1 MPAGRSPGGAVRPTH
16 NRRDNRG
23 LPVDLSAIGL
33 VLTVAFGA
41 AFDVGTRR
49 IPNFITVGGLFVALV
64 LRFSFGG
71 VDALVGGLLGALLAF
86 MLTFPLFMLRSMGGG
101 DVKLL
106 TAVGAFLGPYNT
118 FIALLATALVG
129 GVLAIAV
136 SLHKRRLGASLVG
149 TFTVMRGLA
158 LKAISGGELDA
169 VPTLET
175 QGAVTVP
182 YGVAIAVGAVIGLL
196 W

>member
-1 MPAGRSPGGAVRPTH
+1 
-16 NRRDNRG
+16 
-23 LPVDLSAIGL
+23 VDLSAVGL
-33 VLTVAFGA
+33 VLTVAFAA

-49 IPNFITVGGLFVALV
+49 IPNFITVGGVAVALV
-64 LRFSFGG
+64 LRLSSGG

-86 MLTFPLFMLRSMGGG
+86 LLTFPLFMLKGMGGG

-106 TAVGAFLGPYNT
+106 TAVGAFLGPYST
-118 FIALLATALVG
+118 FVALLATALVG
-129 GVLAIAV
+129 GVLAVVV
-136 SLHKRRLGASLVG
+136 SFRRKRLGSSLSG
-149 TFTVMRGLA
+149 TVTVVKGLA
-158 LKAISGGELDA
+158 LKAVSGGEVDA

-175 QGAVTVP
+175 RNAVTVP

>member
-1 MPAGRSPGGAVRPTH
+1 
-16 NRRDNRG
+16 
-23 LPVDLSAIGL
+23 VDLSAVGL

-49 IPNFITVGGLFVALV
+49 IPNYITVGGLAVALG
-64 LRFSFGG
+64 LRLSTGG
-71 VDALVGGLLGALLAF
+71 VEALLGGLLGALLAF
-86 MLTFPLFMLRSMGGG
+86 LLTFPLFMLRSMGGG

-118 FIALLATALVG
+118 FVALLATALVG
-129 GVLAIAV
+129 GVLAIVV
-136 SLHKRRLGASLVG
+136 SLHRKRLGASITG

-158 LKAISGGELDA
+158 LKAISAGEVDA

-175 QGAVTVP
+175 EGAVTVP
-182 YGVAIAVGAVIGLL
+182 YGIAIAVGAVIGLL

>member
-1 MPAGRSPGGAVRPTH
+1 M
-16 NRRDNRG
+16 
-23 LPVDLSAIGL
+23 DLSAVGL

-49 IPNFITVGGLFVALV
+49 IPNFITIGGLAVALV
-64 LRFSFGG
+64 LRLSIGG
-71 VDALVGGLLGALLAF
+71 VETLLSGLLGALLAF
-86 MLTFPLFMLRSMGGG
+86 LFSFPLFMLKGMGGG

-106 TAVGAFLGPYNT
+106 TAVGAFLGPFGT
-118 FIALLATALVG
+118 FVALLATALVG

-136 SLHKRRLGASLVG
+136 SLQRRRLGSSLAG
-149 TFTVMRGLA
+149 TFLVMRGLA
-158 LKAISGGELDA
+158 LKAISGGEVDA
-169 VPTLET
+169 VPTLEA
-175 QGAVTVP
+175 QDAVTVP

>member
-1 MPAGRSPGGAVRPTH
+1 
-16 NRRDNRG
+16 
-23 LPVDLSAIGL
+23 VDLSAVGL

-41 AFDVGTRR
+41 TFDVGTRR
-49 IPNFITVGGLFVALV
+49 IPNFITVGGLAVALV
-64 LRFSFGG
+64 LRVSIGG

-86 MLTFPLFMLRSMGGG
+86 LLTFPLFMLKGMGGG

-106 TAVGAFLGPYNT
+106 TAVGAFLGPYGT
-118 FIALLATALVG
+118 IVALLATALVG
-129 GVLAIAV
+129 GVLAIVV
-136 SLHKRRLGASLVG
+136 SLRSRRLGKSLAG

-158 LKAISGGELDA
+158 LKAIGGGEVDA

-175 QGAVTVP
+175 GDAVTVP
-182 YGVAIAVGAVIGLL
+182 YGVAIAVGAVIALL

>member
-1 MPAGRSPGGAVRPTH
+1 M
-16 NRRDNRG
+16 
-23 LPVDLSAIGL
+23 DLSAVGL

-49 IPNFITVGGLFVALV
+49 IPNFITVGGLAVALV
-64 LRFSFGG
+64 LRLSIGG
-71 VDALVGGLLGALLAF
+71 VEGFVGGLLGALLAF
-86 MLTFPLFMLRSMGGG
+86 LISFPLFMLKGMGGG

-106 TAVGAFLGPYNT
+106 TAVGAFLGPYST
-118 FIALLATALVG
+118 FVALLATALVG
-129 GVLAIAV
+129 GVLAIVV
-136 SLHKRRLGASLVG
+136 SLRHGRLGSSLSG
-149 TFTVMRGLA
+149 TFLVMRGLA
-158 LKAISGGELDA
+158 LKAVSGGEVDA

-175 QGAVTVP
+175 EGAVTVP

>member
-1 MPAGRSPGGAVRPTH
+1 M
-16 NRRDNRG
+16 
-23 LPVDLSAIGL
+23 DLSAVGL

-49 IPNFITVGGLFVALV
+49 IPNYITVGGLAVALG
-64 LRFSFGG
+64 LRLSTGG
-71 VDALVGGLLGALLAF
+71 VEALLGGLLGALLAF
-86 MLTFPLFMLRSMGGG
+86 LLTFPLFMLRSMGGG

-118 FIALLATALVG
+118 FVALLATALVG
-129 GVLAIAV
+129 GVLAIVV
-136 SLHKRRLGASLVG
+136 SLHRKRLGASITG

-158 LKAISGGELDA
+158 LKAISAGEVDA

-175 QGAVTVP
+175 EGAVTVP
-182 YGVAIAVGAVIGLL
+182 YGIAIAVGAVIGLL

>member
-1 MPAGRSPGGAVRPTH
+1 
-16 NRRDNRG
+16 
-23 LPVDLSAIGL
+23 L

-49 IPNFITVGGLFVALV
+49 IPNFITIGGLAVALV
-64 LRFSFGG
+64 LRLSIGG
-71 VDALVGGLLGALLAF
+71 VETLLSGLLGALLAF
-86 MLTFPLFMLRSMGGG
+86 LFSFPLFMLKGMGGG

-106 TAVGAFLGPYNT
+106 TAVGAFLGPFGT
-118 FIALLATALVG
+118 FVALLATALVG

-136 SLHKRRLGASLVG
+136 SLRRRRLGSSLAG
-149 TFTVMRGLA
+149 TFLVMRGLA
-158 LKAISGGELDA
+158 LKAISGGEVDA

-175 QGAVTVP
+175 QDAVTVP

-196 W
+196 WWTLKLCEPDNHVEKQDNWPCVVDGCSS

>member
-1 MPAGRSPGGAVRPTH
+1 M
-16 NRRDNRG
+16 
-23 LPVDLSAIGL
+23 DLSALGL
-33 VLTVAFGA
+33 VLTVALGA

-49 IPNFITVGGLFVALV
+49 IPNFITVGGFAVALV
-64 LRFSFGG
+64 LRVSTGG

-86 MLTFPLFMLRSMGGG
+86 LLAFPLFMLKGMGGG

-106 TAVGAFLGPYNT
+106 TAAGAFLGPYRT
-118 FIALLATALVG
+118 FVALLATALVG

-136 SLHKRRLGASLVG
+136 SLYRKRLGASLVG

-158 LKAISGGELDA
+158 LKALSGGEVDA

-182 YGVAIAVGAVIGLL
+182 YGVAIAAGSVIGLL

>member
-1 MPAGRSPGGAVRPTH
+1 M
-16 NRRDNRG
+16 
-23 LPVDLSAIGL
+23 DLSAVGL
-33 VLTVAFGA
+33 VLTVAFAA

-49 IPNFITVGGLFVALV
+49 IPNFITVGGVAVALV
-64 LRFSFGG
+64 LRLSSGG

-86 MLTFPLFMLRSMGGG
+86 LLTFPLFMLKGMGGG

-106 TAVGAFLGPYNT
+106 TAVGAFLGPYST
-118 FIALLATALVG
+118 FVALLATALVG
-129 GVLAIAV
+129 GVLAVVV
-136 SLHKRRLGASLVG
+136 SFRRKRLGSSLSG
-149 TFTVMRGLA
+149 TVTVVKGLA
-158 LKAISGGELDA
+158 LKAVSGGEVDA

-175 QGAVTVP
+175 RNAVTVP

>member
-1 MPAGRSPGGAVRPTH
+1 M
-16 NRRDNRG
+16 
-23 LPVDLSAIGL
+23 DLSAAGL
-33 VLTVAFGA
+33 VLTVALGA

-49 IPNFITVGGLFVALV
+49 IPNYITVGGLAVALV
-64 LRFSFGG
+64 LRLSTGG
-71 VDALVGGLLGALLAF
+71 VEALLGGLLGALLAF
-86 MLTFPLFMLRSMGGG
+86 LITFPLFMLRSMGGG

-129 GVLAIAV
+129 GVLAIVV
-136 SLHKRRLGASLVG
+136 SLQRKRLGASITG
-149 TFTVMRGLA
+149 TFSVMRGLA
-158 LKAISGGELDA
+158 LKAISAGEVDA

-175 QGAVTVP
+175 EGAVTVP
-182 YGVAIAVGAVIGLL
+182 YGLAIAVGAVVGLL

>member
-1 MPAGRSPGGAVRPTH
+1 
-16 NRRDNRG
+16 
-23 LPVDLSAIGL
+23 
-33 VLTVAFGA
+33 
-41 AFDVGTRR
+41 
-49 IPNFITVGGLFVALV
+49 
-64 LRFSFGG
+64 
-71 VDALVGGLLGALLAF
+71 
-86 MLTFPLFMLRSMGGG
+86 MLTFPLFMLRGMGGG
-101 DVKLL
+101 DVQLL
-106 TAVGAFLGPYNT
+106 TAVGAFLGPFNT

-136 SLHKRRLGASLVG
+136 SIHKRRLGASIAG
-149 TFTVMRGLA
+149 TYTVMRGLA

-182 YGVAIAVGAVIGLL
+182 YGVAIAAGAVIGLL

>member
-1 MPAGRSPGGAVRPTH
+1 M
-16 NRRDNRG
+16 
-23 LPVDLSAIGL
+23 DLSAIGL

-49 IPNFITVGGLFVALV
+49 IPNFITIGGLAVALV
-64 LRFSFGG
+64 LRLSIGG
-71 VDALVGGLLGALLAF
+71 VEALLSGLLGALLAF
-86 MLTFPLFMLRSMGGG
+86 LFSFPLFMLKGMGGG

-106 TAVGAFLGPYNT
+106 TAVGAFLGPFGT
-118 FIALLATALVG
+118 FVALLATALVG
-129 GVLAIAV
+129 GVIAIAV
-136 SLHKRRLGASLVG
+136 SLQRRRLGSSLAG
-149 TFTVMRGLA
+149 TFLVMRGLA
-158 LKAISGGELDA
+158 LKAITGGEVDA

-175 QGAVTVP
+175 QDAVTVP

>member
-1 MPAGRSPGGAVRPTH
+1 
-16 NRRDNRG
+16 
-23 LPVDLSAIGL
+23 VDLSAVGM
-33 VLTVAFGA
+33 VLTVAFAA

-49 IPNFITVGGLFVALV
+49 IPNFITVGGLAVALV
-64 LRFSFGG
+64 LRLATGG

-86 MLTFPLFMLRSMGGG
+86 LLVFPLFMLKGMGGG

-106 TAVGAFLGPYNT
+106 TAVGAFLGPYST
-118 FIALLATALVG
+118 FVALLATALVG
-129 GVLAIAV
+129 GVLAVAV
-136 SLHKRRLGASLVG
+136 SFRRKRLGSSLSG
-149 TFTVMRGLA
+149 TVTVVRGLA
-158 LKAISGGELDA
+158 LKAISGGEVDA

-175 QGAVTVP
+175 RDAVTVP